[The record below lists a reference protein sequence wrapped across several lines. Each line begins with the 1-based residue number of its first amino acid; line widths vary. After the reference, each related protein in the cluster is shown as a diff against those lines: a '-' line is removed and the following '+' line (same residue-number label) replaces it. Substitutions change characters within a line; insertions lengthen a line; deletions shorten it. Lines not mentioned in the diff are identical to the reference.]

1 MYCISDGLVILCT
14 KYNCLRTVD
23 KNRIERNGGLTMK
36 YIVILGD
43 GMADEPLEQL
53 GGRTPLEVA
62 NTPLMDELAGKGEL
76 GLAKTVPDSMKPGS
90 DVANLAVLGYDPK
103 KNYSGRSPLEA
114 LSVGVTMEP
123 GDVIFRA
130 NIVTL
135 TEEEPYPQK
144 TITDHSSGEISTE
157 DADVLMDTVREH
169 LTTDAFQ
176 FYTGTSYRHIMVWK
190 QGTVLELEQPHDHLG
205 QLIGQYLPK
214 NETFRT
220 MMEKSFDLL
229 NYHPMNL
236 QRAEQGKN
244 KANSL
249 WFWGAGTKPS
259 LQNFTE
265 KTGKTGAMISAV
277 DLLKG
282 IAVGAGMKV
291 IDVPGANGSLHTN
304 YEGKAKAAV
313 QAVLEDSCDFAY
325 VHVEAPDEMGH
336 QGSIE
341 NKIQAI
347 EYLDSRIVAPIKA
360 AMDAS
365 GEPYRLLILPDH
377 PTPIRCRTH
386 TSDPVP
392 YVLYDSTQQ
401 RRSLSRYSE
410 KDAKAAG
417 IYEPAGYKLINKL
430 FR

>member
-1 MYCISDGLVILCT
+1 
-14 KYNCLRTVD
+14 
-23 KNRIERNGGLTMK
+23 MK

-53 GGRTPLEVA
+53 GGRTPLECA
-62 NTPLMDELAGKGEL
+62 DTPVMDELAGKGEM

-90 DVANLAVLGYDPK
+90 DVANLAVLGYDPT

-114 LSVGVTMEP
+114 LSVGVEMEDD
-123 GDVIFRA
+123 DVVFRS

-135 TEEEPYPQK
+135 TEDEPYAEK
-144 TITDHSSGEISTE
+144 TILDHSSGEIETQ
-157 DADVLMDTVREH
+157 DADVLMDTIREN
-169 LTTDAFQ
+169 LSTDEFK

-190 QGTVLELEQPHDHLG
+190 RGRVLDMEQPHDHLG
-205 QLIGQYLPK
+205 QKIGAYLPK
-214 NETFRT
+214 ESVFRQ

-229 NYHPMNL
+229 NDHPINV
-236 QRAEQGKN
+236 QRAAEGRN

-259 LQNFTE
+259 LENFFQ
-265 KTGKTGAMISAV
+265 KTGKKGAMISAV

-282 IAVGAGMKV
+282 IAVGAGMQV

-304 YEGKAKAAV
+304 YEGKAQAAIK
-313 QAVLEDSCDFAY
+313 AVLEGGCDFAY

-336 QGSIE
+336 QGSVD
-341 NKIQAI
+341 NKIKAI
-347 EYLDSRIVAPIKA
+347 GYLDSRVIKPIKE

-365 GEPYRLLILPDH
+365 GEAYRLLILPDH

-392 YVLYDSTQQ
+392 YILYDSTCEAK
-401 RRSLSRYSE
+401 RIARYSE
-410 KDAKAAG
+410 KEAAATG
-417 IYEPAGYKLINKL
+417 IYQPDGYKLIEQL
-430 FR
+430 FK